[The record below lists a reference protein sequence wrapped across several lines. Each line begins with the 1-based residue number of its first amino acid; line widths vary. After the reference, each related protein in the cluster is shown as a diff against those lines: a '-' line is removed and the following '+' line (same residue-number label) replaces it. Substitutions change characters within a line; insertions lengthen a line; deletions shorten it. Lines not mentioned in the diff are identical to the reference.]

1 MTELRPAEPG
11 DLPGIRA
18 VLLAAFET
26 SAEADLVDALRGGDA
41 WLPELS
47 VVAVADRDVVA
58 YALLSR
64 ILIAGAGGDR
74 PALALGPV
82 AVRPDRQK
90 QGYGSAVIREAL
102 RRAAGE
108 ELVVVLGDPA
118 YYRRFGFGPGA
129 DLGITG
135 PWASFGDAWQV
146 LPLRDGV
153 APGET
158 VYPRPWM
165 EL

>member
-1 MTELRPAEPG
+1 MTELRPEEPG
-11 DLPGIRA
+11 DIPGIRA
-18 VLLAAFET
+18 VLRAAFET

-41 WLPELS
+41 WLPGLS
-47 VVAVADRDVVA
+47 AVAVEDRAVVA

-64 ILIAGAGGDR
+64 ILIAGPGGDR

-82 AVRPDRQK
+82 AVLPDRQK

-102 RRAAGE
+102 RRAAGAE
-108 ELVVVLGDPA
+108 VVVVLGDPA
-118 YYRRFGFGPGA
+118 YYGRFGFVPGA
-129 DLGITG
+129 RFGITG

-158 VYPRPWM
+158 VYPRPWSG
-165 EL
+165 L